1 MELCESFKLNHWIRV
16 YPSYLHTLFP
26 FDYLTHELFIGW
38 GLLICS
44 CARNFDQFSFS
55 KSLLFSYSWWTIVLG
70 TKSWTQLNTHA
81 RTFLKHVNR
90 VFWSMVHCTETLDLI
105 SWESNWE
112 ITLGNELKVKNQ
124 LETLKINQI
133 GDFMQIIVK
142 IDHNPLS
149 AKTITVSFILALLV
163 DQYVIMVLICIFL
176 ITQITNDVKH
186 FICLLDICMSSLHCA
201 QVFDVLS
208 LSIWVVDLYL
218 WWIYSSLSLISASN
232 LYLYHLCHLYLCFI
246 SSSLWLTVD

>member
-44 CARNFDQFSFS
+44 CARNFDQFSFP

-105 SWESNWE
+105 SWESKT
-112 ITLGNELKVKNQ
+112 I
-124 LETLKINQI
+124 KIN
-133 GDFMQIIVK
+133 
-142 IDHNPLS
+142 L
-149 AKTITVSFILALLV
+149 
-163 DQYVIMVLICIFL
+163 VLIDAWLNYWDF
-176 ITQITNDVKH
+176 
-186 FICLLDICMSSLHCA
+186 FSCM
-201 QVFDVLS
+201 
-208 LSIWVVDLYL
+208 
-218 WWIYSSLSLISASN
+218 
-232 LYLYHLCHLYLCFI
+232 
-246 SSSLWLTVD
+246 LWLWYKYTYSALDMSHHWRHLNVFQHQTATLHNVINDTGLWLLWPGMLLI